1 MFHLRVVSRPLSR
14 GAESLEL
21 TETTENY
28 VWFDFLAKIKPN
40 TRLLWSKQRLI
51 SSLRRVDN
59 SSDSILEQGAV
70 KIDQQTQGLV
80 GQPQIRQ

>member
-40 TRLLWSKQRLI
+40 TRLLWSKQRLL

-59 SSDSILEQGAV
+59 SSDSILEQSAV
-70 KIDQQTQGLV
+70 EIDQQAQGLV

>member
-59 SSDSILEQGAV
+59 SSDSILEQSAV
-70 KIDQQTQGLV
+70 KIDQQAQRLV
-80 GQPQIRQ
+80 GKPQIR